1 MLHQFFGFLIR
12 NLHCICTQVS
22 NSVAMCSDGLDNQNL
37 MLGFGFWKW
46 TWNENV
52 KWWRKVFLI
61 FWKKNLIRE
70 KPSILINS
78 PFSFFTAIS
87 MTLKIST
94 KIDMEVTI
102 EMFFS
107 SFSSN
112 YDTNWLIDVYIITC
126 IAPAKNVQACLFKD

>member
-1 MLHQFFGFLIR
+1 MANDEEKSWLINAFLY
-12 NLHCICTQVS
+12 
-22 NSVAMCSDGLDNQNL
+22 
-37 MLGFGFWKW
+37 F
-46 TWNENV
+46 E
-52 KWWRKVFLI
+52 RKIL
-61 FWKKNLIRE
+61 LE
-70 KPSILINS
+70 KLFINS
-78 PFSFFTAIS
+78 PFSFLTAIS

-102 EMFFS
+102 EMFFF